1 VRSPEDME
9 RNQLSKG
16 THKLGTTK
24 GREGLVRTKKERRG
38 GDFSR

>member
-9 RNQLSKG
+9 RNQLSEG

-24 GREGLVRTKKERRG
+24 GREGLVRTQKGKEGRG
-38 GDFSR
+38 F